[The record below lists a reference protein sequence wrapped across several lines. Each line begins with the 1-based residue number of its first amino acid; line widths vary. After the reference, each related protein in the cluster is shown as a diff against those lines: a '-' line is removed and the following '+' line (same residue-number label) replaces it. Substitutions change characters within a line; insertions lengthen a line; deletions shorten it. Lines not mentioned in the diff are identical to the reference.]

1 MACKIEPLHADV
13 LAFKLK
19 IDNVTNRA
27 CSPMKKFNYYMDLIL
42 ELKTLTETETENN
55 LNRNDIKVIFALMNR
70 AMREI

>member
-1 MACKIEPLHADV
+1 MEQLHADV

-19 IDNVTNRA
+19 IDRVTNKP
-27 CSPMKKFNYYMDLIL
+27 CSPMKKFNDYMGLIL
-42 ELKTLTETETENN
+42 ELKELTETAHN